1 MKILHCKDLVTGC
14 GEIFRGESE
23 EDVLEK
29 ATEHS
34 KNVHHLK
41 EIPKSLRKKMH
52 RLIVLEKT
60 TFGTCILRTTFL
72 MDHPHPEEQLGH
84 VPLSPATRSPVMF
97 RLS

>member
-1 MKILHCKDLVTGC
+1 MPGRRPGSLSRRRDRGVTGC

-29 ATEHS
+29 AAEHS

-52 RLIVLEKT
+52 RLIEDVK
-60 TFGTCILRTTFL
+60 
-72 MDHPHPEEQLGH
+72 
-84 VPLSPATRSPVMF
+84 AA
-97 RLS
+97 

>member
-1 MKILHCKDLVTGC
+1 VTGC

-29 ATEHS
+29 AAEHS

-52 RLIVLEKT
+52 RLIEDVK
-60 TFGTCILRTTFL
+60 
-72 MDHPHPEEQLGH
+72 
-84 VPLSPATRSPVMF
+84 AA
-97 RLS
+97 